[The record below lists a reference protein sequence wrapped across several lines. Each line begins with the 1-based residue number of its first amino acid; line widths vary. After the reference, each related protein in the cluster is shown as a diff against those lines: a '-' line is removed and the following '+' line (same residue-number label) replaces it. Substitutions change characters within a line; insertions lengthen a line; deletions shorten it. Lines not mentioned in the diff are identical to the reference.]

1 MEHIEIR
8 ETMPEDAE
16 KLIAYLKKV
25 GAETD
30 NLTFGKEGL
39 SVTVEQEK
47 AYLTQVHEEQRSV
60 HYSVWKEGELIADGS
75 LSGLPRRMS
84 HYAELVL
91 SVIKEQWNQGIG
103 GRLLDELIAY
113 ARQASIEIIRLEVR
127 SDNAGAIHLYEKYGF
142 KRVGMIPGYF
152 KINDT
157 YVDFVMMCLDLRG

>member
-84 HYAELVL
+84 HYAELGL
-91 SVIKEQWNQGIG
+91 SVIKAQWNQGIG

>member
-1 MEHIEIR
+1 MELIEIR

-16 KLIAYLKKV
+16 QLLAYLKKV

-39 SVTVEQEK
+39 PVTVEQEQ
-47 AYLTQVHEEQRSV
+47 AYLAQVHEELR
-60 HYSVWKEGELIADGS
+60 ADGS

-84 HYAELVL
+84 HYAELGL
-91 SVIKEQWNQGIG
+91 SVIKAQWNQGIG
-103 GRLLDELIAY
+103 GRLLSELIAY

-127 SDNAGAIHLYEKYGF
+127 SDNESAVHLYEKYGF

-152 KINDT
+152 KIDNT
-157 YVDFVMMCLDLRG
+157 YVDFVIMCLDLR

>member
-16 KLIAYLKKV
+16 KLIAYLKKE

-84 HYAELVL
+84 HYAELGL
-91 SVIKEQWNQGIG
+91 SVIKAQWNQGIG

>member
-84 HYAELVL
+84 HYAELGL
-91 SVIKEQWNQGIG
+91 SVIKAQWNQGIG
-103 GRLLDELIAY
+103 GRLLEELIAY

>member
-8 ETMPEDAE
+8 ETMPEDAD

-84 HYAELVL
+84 HYAELGL

-127 SDNAGAIHLYEKYGF
+127 SDNACAIHLYEKYGF

>member
-47 AYLTQVHEEQRSV
+47 AYLTKVHEEQRSV

-84 HYAELVL
+84 HYAELGL
-91 SVIKEQWNQGIG
+91 SVIKAQWNQGIG

>member
-8 ETMPEDAE
+8 ETMPVDAE

-84 HYAELVL
+84 HYAELGL
-91 SVIKEQWNQGIG
+91 SVIKAQWNQGIG

>member
-1 MEHIEIR
+1 
-8 ETMPEDAE
+8 MPEDAE

-84 HYAELVL
+84 HYAELGL
-91 SVIKEQWNQGIG
+91 SVIKAQWNQGIG